1 MKNKNRNRAAGQTV
15 TMRRQRGGPRS
26 VQYNAQ
32 NGSATIN
39 SSYPGSYPGST
50 LPPEYGPNYE
60 YTIQK
65 GPSGIEFGGNY
76 PGNRN
81 SKV

>member
-1 MKNKNRNRAAGQTV
+1 MKNKRRAAGPPV
-15 TMRRQRGGPRS
+15 TMRRQRGAPSPRS

-32 NGSATIN
+32 NGSVQMN
-39 SSYPGSYPGST
+39 GSYQGST
-50 LPPEYGPNYE
+50 LPPEYGANYE
-60 YTIQK
+60 YTIQR
-65 GPSGIEFGGNY
+65 GPSGIEFNY